1 MTVMKALATGL
12 IFAASLFAPQ
22 AVAED
27 AWGPS
32 YFTNLEV
39 IDQDGRKLRF
49 YDDVLKDRQV
59 VVSFIYTTCKELCP
73 ISTARLVTVK
83 DLLDRRADSKATFVS
98 ISVDPEFDTPKKL
111 KAYAE
116 AFGTGDDWLLLT
128 GQPDVLKTIAA
139 RLGNREDKKEQ
150 HRSEVVL
157 GNAKTGDW
165 SRNSPFIEPERL
177 ALDILQLDPDWQNT
191 KRDTSKDNAFNTIV
205 SMPDTPGEG
214 LFRKLCSSCHTV
226 GVGTRVGPDLRD
238 VHERRKEGWLV
249 KFITQPD
256 RMLKQ
261 KDPIAVALNEEFPVA
276 VMPTLGLTET
286 DARDVMAYLKA
297 RSESLQTAQ
306 AQSEGHDHKK
316 GHDHNTHSHAN

>member
-1 MTVMKALATGL
+1 MLMKALAAGL
-12 IFAASLFAPQ
+12 FLAASLVAPH
-22 AVAED
+22 ANAED
-27 AWGPS
+27 AWGQS

-39 IDQDGRKLRF
+39 VDQNGRKLRF
-49 YDDVLKDRQV
+49 YDDVLKNKQV

-83 DLLDRRADSKATFVS
+83 DLLERRADSKVTFVS
-98 ISVDPEFDTPKKL
+98 ISVDPKFDTPEKL

-128 GQPDVLKTIAA
+128 GKPDVMKTIAS
-139 RLGNREDKKEQ
+139 RLGNREEKKEQ

-191 KRDTSKDNAFNTIV
+191 KRDTSQDNAFNSV
-205 SMPDTPGEG
+205 ASMPDTQGEG

-226 GVGTRVGPDLRD
+226 GVGTRIGPDLRD
-238 VHERRKEGWLV
+238 VHERRKESWLV

-256 RMLKQ
+256 KMLKE
-261 KDPIAVALNEEFPVA
+261 KDPIALALNKKFPVA
-276 VMPTLGLTET
+276 VMPSLGLTET
-286 DARDVMAYLKA
+286 DARDVMAYLKNKSTFLQKA
-297 RSESLQTAQ
+297 RANSEINA
-306 AQSEGHDHKK
+306 HKK
-316 GHDHNTHSHAN
+316 RQSSHSQSH